1 MKTKQLTKLSLL
13 TAIALSLFVVEMRI
27 PNPINIPRVKL
38 GLANI
43 ITVYAVYCFKKSE
56 VILGSIF
63 SAQLVSIIYS
73 VMGNIFC
80 LAGMFLLKNII
91 PINYLWLSSIFG
103 AIFHN
108 IGQILAAVILTQSP
122 ALIAY
127 LPFLLISG
135 CLAGLCTGLC
145 AQIIVKRLSQKAK
158 A

>member
-1 MKTKQLTKLSLL
+1 MVTTK
-13 TAIALSLFVVEMRI
+13 
-27 PNPINIPRVKL
+27 
-38 GLANI
+38 
-43 ITVYAVYCFKKSE
+43 

-63 SAQLVSIIYS
+63 SGQLISIIYS
-73 VMGNIFC
+73 IMGNIFC

-122 ALIAY
+122 VLITY

-145 AQIIVKRLSQKAK
+145 AQIIVKRLSQNAK
-158 A
+158 T

>member
-1 MKTKQLTKLSLL
+1 MVATK
-13 TAIALSLFVVEMRI
+13 
-27 PNPINIPRVKL
+27 
-38 GLANI
+38 
-43 ITVYAVYCFKKSE
+43 

-63 SAQLVSIIYS
+63 SGQLVSIIYS